1 MSIINPDEINPDVS
15 EDPSIISLK
24 NLIDKIP
31 HAPSR
36 NERRSSFL
44 NTLNQFSTKEAT
56 PNKPV
61 NSKTLDFI
69 RDDEISNSISSRQF
83 ANMTHIID
91 KEKYEKVINV
101 KKEEK
106 KNTNFVYDMLRA
118 NNIKKRISD
127 NMKISSNESIK
138 KIKKTK
144 SSTTSTNNTT
154 KRSTKERI
162 SCCFCFK

>member
-1 MSIINPDEINPDVS
+1 MSIINPDAIKADVS

-44 NTLNQFSTKEAT
+44 NTLNQFSTKEGT

-69 RDDEISNSISSRQF
+69 RDDEISNSMSSRQF
-83 ANMTHIID
+83 ANMTHVID

-106 KNTNFVYDMLRA
+106 NRTNFVYDMLRA

-138 KIKKTK
+138 KIKKIK
-144 SSTTSTNNTT
+144 NSTSSTNNTT

>member
-1 MSIINPDEINPDVS
+1 MSIINPDAIKADVS

-44 NTLNQFSTKEAT
+44 NTLNQFSTKEGT

-69 RDDEISNSISSRQF
+69 RDDEISNSMSSRQF
-83 ANMTHIID
+83 ANMTHVID

-106 KNTNFVYDMLRA
+106 NSTNFVYDMLRA

-138 KIKKTK
+138 KIKKIK
-144 SSTTSTNNTT
+144 SSTSSTNNTT

>member
-1 MSIINPDEINPDVS
+1 MSIINPDEIKPDVS

-106 KNTNFVYDMLRA
+106 KKCILT
-118 NNIKKRISD
+118 
-127 NMKISSNESIK
+127 
-138 KIKKTK
+138 
-144 SSTTSTNNTT
+144 
-154 KRSTKERI
+154 
-162 SCCFCFK
+162 

>member
-1 MSIINPDEINPDVS
+1 MSIINPDEIKPDVS

-138 KIKKTK
+138 KIMKTK

>member
-1 MSIINPDEINPDVS
+1 MSIINTNEIKQNVS
-15 EDPSIISLK
+15 EDQSIISLK
-24 NLIDKIP
+24 SLIDKIP

-36 NERRSSFL
+36 NERRSSFF
-44 NTLNQFSTKEAT
+44 NTLNQYSTKEGT

-69 RDDEISNSISSRQF
+69 RDDEISNSISSQQL
-83 ANMTHIID
+83 ANMTNIFD
-91 KEKYEKVINV
+91 KERFEKMTI

-106 KNTNFVYDMLRA
+106 RNTNFVYDMLRA
-118 NNIKKRISD
+118 NNIKKKISD
-127 NMKISSNESIK
+127 NIKISNESIK
-138 KIKKTK
+138 KSKIKK
-144 SSTTSTNNTT
+144 SSISSTNNTT

>member
-1 MSIINPDEINPDVS
+1 MSIINPDAIKADVS

-44 NTLNQFSTKEAT
+44 NTLNQFSTKEGT

-69 RDDEISNSISSRQF
+69 RDDEISISMSSRQF
-83 ANMTHIID
+83 ANMTHVID

-138 KIKKTK
+138 KIKKIK
-144 SSTTSTNNTT
+144 SSTSSTNNTT